1 MSEKADF
8 LVEIGTEELPPK
20 ALSRLE
26 HAFAE
31 NLVSGIN
38 KAGLTIGPHRSFATP
53 RRLAVLVSE
62 LAMRQPPQKIEKRGP
77 SIKVAFDDD
86 GQPTRAALAFA
97 KGCGADIE
105 ALARVKTAKGEWLQF
120 NAEAPGVAAAELLP
134 DIVRA
139 ALRALPIPKRMRWG
153 SSDIEFVRPV
163 HWVIMLF
170 GDQVIDCEILG
181 RRAEAVTYGHRFHA
195 PDAIVIDAPSDYENL
210 LKDQGRVLP
219 GFEERKTRI
228 RELACAGAAELK
240 GQPILDA
247 AVLDEVTALV
257 EWPVLVTGKFEP
269 EYLRLPEEVLI
280 ATLQTH
286 QRYFP
291 IRDGNDKLVPD
302 FITISN
308 LESLDPDQVRKGN
321 ERVVAPRLADAAF
334 FWDQDRR
341 KTLDARRD
349 SLSQVI
355 FQKELGSLHDKAERV
370 AALTTGL
377 ADILGENRDT
387 ALRAAAL
394 AKTDLLTQ
402 MVGEFP
408 ELQGRMGYYY
418 AVNDG
423 ELEAVAT
430 AIDEQYQPKHSGGVL
445 PTTQSGRILALAD
458 RLDTIVGIFASGKR
472 PTGNKDPFGL
482 RRAAIGIARI
492 LIESGIDL
500 DLIEQ
505 IRRAI
510 SAQPVAV
517 DDPDQLV
524 SDIYEFMIERMRSY
538 YLEGLAPGLEQGAV
552 TPEIFESVRVGKPVS
567 PLDFHLRLTA
577 VCEFMRLDAAESLA
591 MANKRIANI
600 LKSAS
605 DEGDGEI
612 DPALFDADEEQL
624 LYSAVST
631 IANAHRDG
639 LLNHDYKGVLE
650 GLATLRDPVDNFFDA
665 VMVMADEADKRRN
678 RLSLLRQLRQLFL
691 DVADLS
697 CIPSH

>member
-1 MSEKADF
+1 MSENADF

-26 HAFAE
+26 QAFAE
-31 NLVSGIN
+31 NVLSGIN
-38 KAGLTIGPHRSFATP
+38 KAGLTVGPHRSFATP

-62 LAMRQPPQKIEKRGP
+62 LAMSQPPQKIEKRGP
-77 SIKVAFDDD
+77 SMKVAFDDD

-105 ALARVKTAKGEWLQF
+105 ALSTVKTDKGEWLMF
-120 NAEAPGVAAAELLP
+120 TAEVPGVATADLLP

-163 HWVIMLF
+163 HWVVMLF

-181 RRAEAVTYGHRFHA
+181 QRAQAITYGHRFHA
-195 PDAIVIDAPSDYENL
+195 PDSIVIDAPSNYESL
-210 LKDQGRVLP
+210 LKNQGRVLP
-219 GFEERKTRI
+219 GFEERRTHI
-228 RELACAGAAELK
+228 RELAEAGGAELK
-240 GQPILDA
+240 GKPILDA

-257 EWPVLVTGKFEP
+257 EWPVLVTGKFDAK
-269 EYLRLPEEVLI
+269 YLRLPEEVLI

-291 IRDGNDKLVPD
+291 IRDSDNKLVPD

-308 LESLDPDQVRKGN
+308 LESRDPDQVRNGN

-341 KTLDARRD
+341 KTLDARRE

-370 AALTTGL
+370 AALTAGM
-377 ADILGENRDT
+377 ADILDEDRDI

-418 AVNDG
+418 ALNDG
-423 ELEAVAT
+423 EVEAVAT

-445 PTTQSGRILALAD
+445 PASQSGRILALGD

-472 PTGNKDPFGL
+472 PSGNKDPFGL

-510 SAQPVAV
+510 SAQPVTV

-524 SDIYEFMIERMRSY
+524 SDVYEFMVERMRSY

-552 TPEIFESVRVGKPVS
+552 TPEIFESVRVGKSAS

-577 VCEFMRLDAAESLA
+577 VCQFMRLDAAESLA
-591 MANKRIANI
+591 MANKRIVNI

>member
-1 MSEKADF
+1 MSENADF

-26 HAFAE
+26 QAFAE
-31 NLVSGIN
+31 NVLSGIN
-38 KAGLTIGPHRSFATP
+38 KAGLTVGPHRSFATP

-62 LAMRQPPQKIEKRGP
+62 LAMSQPPQKIEKRGP
-77 SIKVAFDDD
+77 SMKVAFDDD

-105 ALARVKTAKGEWLQF
+105 ALSTVKTDKGEWLMF
-120 NAEAPGVAAAELLP
+120 TAEVPGVATADLLP

-163 HWVIMLF
+163 HWVVMLF

-181 RRAEAVTYGHRFHA
+181 QRAQAITYGHRFHA
-195 PDAIVIDAPSDYENL
+195 PDSIVIDAPSNYESL
-210 LKDQGRVLP
+210 LKNQGRVLP
-219 GFEERKTRI
+219 GFEERRTHI
-228 RELACAGAAELK
+228 RELAEAGGAELK
-240 GQPILDA
+240 GKPILDA

-257 EWPVLVTGKFEP
+257 EWPVLVTGKFDAK
-269 EYLRLPEEVLI
+269 YLRLPEEVLI

-291 IRDGNDKLVPD
+291 IRDSDNKLVPD

-308 LESLDPDQVRKGN
+308 LESRDPDQVRNGN

-341 KTLDARRD
+341 KTLDARRE

-370 AALTTGL
+370 AALTAGM
-377 ADILGENRDT
+377 ADILDEDRDI

-418 AVNDG
+418 ALNDG
-423 ELEAVAT
+423 EVEAVAT

-445 PTTQSGRILALAD
+445 PASQSGRILALAD

-472 PTGNKDPFGL
+472 PSGNKDPFGL

-510 SAQPVAV
+510 SAQPVTV

-524 SDIYEFMIERMRSY
+524 SDVYEFMVERMRSY

-552 TPEIFESVRVGKPVS
+552 TPEIFESVRVGKSAS

-577 VCEFMRLDAAESLA
+577 VCQFMRLDAAESLT

-665 VMVMADEADKRRN
+665 VMVMADEADKRQN